1 MLRLRLRFKVIGC
14 PRRALALVDTAD
26 PDCPACQ
33 GAGGITHDYGHPDTG
48 EYEGT
53 HYELCPCST
62 TWALPLLPLPRW
74 FRRTP
79 LSGYSSEP
87 PF

>member
-1 MLRLRLRFKVIGC
+1 MLRLRFRVICGTRRTLTLIDTPNPNC
-14 PRRALALVDTAD
+14 PN
-26 PDCPACQ
+26 CQ
-33 GAGGITHDYGHPDTG
+33 GAGGIGHDYGHPETS

-53 HYELCPCST
+53 DYELCLCWT
-62 TWALPLLPLPRW
+62 TWSLTLLPLPRW

-79 LSGYSSEP
+79 RGYSSEP